1 MTTNDSG
8 SGVPPA
14 APGSGFGSV
23 THETTVRNGVEPRR
37 KQPRRVSPLRA
48 EIPHA
53 GEALASAGGGPLSP
67 WQAVPRSLF
76 PAPCRFPVPCPSS

>member
-1 MTTNDSG
+1 MTTKGLG

-23 THETTVRNGVEPRR
+23 THDTTVRNGVEPRR
-37 KQPRRVSPLRA
+37 YCRRVSPLRA

-53 GEALASAGGGPLSP
+53 GSSRGRRGIAFPHSRTFALSHFLS
-67 WQAVPRSLF
+67 S
-76 PAPCRFPVPCPSS
+76 